1 MTVKWKSLKQTNNQN
16 IMKLLGKDLKKK
28 SKSFVLW
35 ALKRYDARRNKLLAN
50 DDFATAVASALRR
63 QWRQ

>member
-1 MTVKWKSLKQTNNQN
+1 MEITQTNKQSKYNEVAR
-16 IMKLLGKDLKKK
+16 KRLKKK